1 MQNEYNIEA
10 AVGTDEFT
18 CEIIQED
25 GTVKTF
31 KAGFVSEILLHIGKQ
46 YNYFPWAVYS
56 ESHFKDV
63 LEKELGIKINMR
75 FDW

>member
-1 MQNEYNIEA
+1 MQNEYDIKAPEG
-10 AVGTDEFT
+10 VDEFT
-18 CEIIQED
+18 CEIVQED
-25 GTVKTF
+25 GTVKVFT
-31 KAGFVSEILLHIGKQ
+31 AGFVSAILLHIGKLH
-46 YNYFPWAVYS
+46 NYFPMAVYS